1 MMIFGIKYQTR
12 LKKERKKYEL
22 FHDIKILIDT
32 DDKMPNDIPLENVV
46 ILIIFDT
53 KDRDKFI
60 HNYF

>member
-1 MMIFGIKYQTR
+1 MIFGIKYQTR

>member
-32 DDKMPNDIPLENVV
+32 DDKMPNDFLQKM
-46 ILIIFDT
+46 L
-53 KDRDKFI
+53 
-60 HNYF
+60 